1 MIAIKNGK
9 IVTPDGIIANKVL
22 LIEQERIEGFA
33 DGTAGADRIID
44 ACGRYITP
52 GFIDVH
58 SDRIEQF
65 IQPRPTSQMDFE
77 LALKECERE
86 LLHLGITTIYH
97 SLSLYKDEFFGKSP
111 LRTKANVQKI
121 ADLIE
126 NIHNRRHL
134 IHHRLHLR
142 IEIDN
147 FEAFDIVKA
156 MIAAKKVHEIS
167 FMDHTPGQG
176 QYRDL
181 EIYERTITKYHG
193 KEIET
198 LGIGAIVAYH
208 QNKSV
213 LSFEQLK
220 ELTEL
225 AHKNGIA
232 VASHDDDSEE
242 KLNVN
247 RALGVDIS
255 EFPIL
260 IETAKAA
267 KKKGFYTVV
276 GAPNILLG
284 GSHSGN
290 MSAAAAIKA
299 NCADIL
305 CSDYYPP
312 AILHGIFIMH
322 QQHGVALNEM
332 INKATLNP
340 ARAMKT
346 DQDYGSLEVGKKA
359 DLLIVNVL
367 DGYPVV
373 THTLVDGNITS
384 EVEYRRQHGN
394 TENRQSWEKLLP
406 AQSGKGNQIL
416 PGY

>member
-1 MIAIKNGK
+1 MIAIINGK
-9 IVTPDGIIANKVL
+9 IVTPNNIIENKVL
-22 LIEQERIEGFA
+22 VIEG
-33 DGTAGADRIID
+33 DRIIAIAENAPGADKVID
-44 ACGRYITP
+44 AHNRYITP

-58 SDRIEQF
+58 ADKIEQF
-65 IQPRPTSQMDFE
+65 IQPRPTSRMDFE

-86 LLHLGITTIYH
+86 LLHQGITTMYH
-97 SLSLYKDEFFGKSP
+97 SVSLYKDEFFGKSP
-111 LRTKANVQKI
+111 LRTRDNVQKL

-126 NIHNRRHL
+126 HIHNRNHL

-147 FEAFDIVKA
+147 IEAYDIVKSMLEA
-156 MIAAKKVHEIS
+156 NKVHEIS

-181 EIYERTITKYHG
+181 EIYEKTISKYHG

-198 LGIGAIVAYH
+198 LGMEGVVTYH
-208 QNKSV
+208 QHKTR

-225 AHKNGIA
+225 SHSYGIP
-232 VASHDDDSEE
+232 VASHDDDCDE
-242 KLNVN
+242 KLFINQ
-247 RALGVDIS
+247 ALGVDIS
-255 EFPIL
+255 EFPIH
-260 IETAKAA
+260 IRTAKTAREQ
-267 KKKGFYTVV
+267 GFYTVV

-290 MSAAAAIKA
+290 MSAAEAILED
-299 NCADIL
+299 CADIL

-322 QQHGVALNEM
+322 HKYGIPLHEM

-340 ARAMKT
+340 ATAMKIEK
-346 DQDYGSLEVGKKA
+346 DYGSIEAGKKA
-359 DLLIVNVL
+359 DLLIIDIL
-367 DGYPVV
+367 DGYPSI
-373 THTLVDGNITS
+373 THVLVDGNTTS
-384 EVEYRRQHGN
+384 RVEYR
-394 TENRQSWEKLLP
+394 
-406 AQSGKGNQIL
+406 I
-416 PGY
+416 